1 MGGGC
6 TKEKHFSTHPHSP
19 SWIPAYLASV
29 TKVSSG
35 SRYILAGGPRFRW
48 RALILSAKGKWTFLP
63 FIHHDGDGICP
74 PRFST
79 CARTTLHS
87 PLPPINTPLFSSIVR
102 AEYRPRTRSIR
113 VSFPPHCPTFP
124 SSGRHR
130 GRAHFESCTPLV
142 ELKQAEIIGRR
153 IKKRILKHSI
163 RYSRYSW
170 V

>member
-63 FIHHDGDGICP
+63 FIHHDGDGISHLP
-74 PRFST
+74 SAILYM
-79 CARTTLHS
+79 CAHYS
-87 PLPPINTPLFSSIVR
+87 PLS
-102 AEYRPRTRSIR
+102 
-113 VSFPPHCPTFP
+113 SFPPSQSTRLYLALSLGP
-124 SSGRHR
+124 S
-130 GRAHFESCTPLV
+130 
-142 ELKQAEIIGRR
+142 IGRELVPFACPSLPIALHFR
-153 IKKRILKHSI
+153 LPAVTVDAPILNPVHP
-163 RYSRYSW
+163 R
-170 V
+170 

>member
-63 FIHHDGDGICP
+63 FIHHDGDGISHLP
-74 PRFST
+74 SAILYM
-79 CARTTLHS
+79 CAHYS
-87 PLPPINTPLFSSIVR
+87 PLSSLPFPINTPLFSSIVR

-124 SSGRHR
+124 
-130 GRAHFESCTPLV
+130 AVTVDAP
-142 ELKQAEIIGRR
+142 
-153 IKKRILKHSI
+153 ILNPVHPSLN
-163 RYSRYSW
+163 
-170 V
+170 